1 MNRPA
6 QTLVSPC
13 RCWVSRFWIASA
25 EVEKVPKPL
34 EISTGEILLAFADF
48 LAAFQFDALFRAF
61 HTDPAKD
68 ATALLIILTID
79 ESHVASYS
87 KCWGRTNYTDD
98 ILPYVTQ
105 PIFSKI
111 SLTVS
116 FRSTPVSV
124 SVSGIQVLIHLS
136 TSNSRHI
143 EGGGEENTSS
153 AASWNGLQQ
162 EKLQWAVST
171 RWVGEWVSKCSAL
184 EVNGE
189 PSLHGGAAEG
199 YSSHCHRPTTSMGPT
214 VPSTPRPYPH
224 LMMAKII
231 SILLSPI

>member
-171 RWVGEWVSKCSAL
+171 RWVGEWVSAL
-184 EVNGE
+184 PWRWTESHHCMGE
-189 PSLHGGAAEG
+189 QQKAT
-199 YSSHCHRPTTSMGPT
+199 HRIATGPPPAW
-214 VPSTPRPYPH
+214 VPLSPPH
-224 LMMAKII
+224 LVHIHI
-231 SILLSPI
+231 SWWLK